1 MKGGG
6 IGFADSDRKMKK
18 FRIISFVLVLLI
30 AASVFAGCGNK
41 KSADVEGTEV
51 TWFTNMDMGPDNE
64 RIFELVNKRV
74 KELTGCTIKFVAIDS
89 TQYDLQFSS
98 GQEIDL
104 IYSPDHAGYWT
115 NVEKGAFMELTE
127 EDLKTYAPYI
137 WENGKEQLEIAKYDG
152 KYYAIPAIGDSWAAN
167 RVYAARGDLMD
178 KYGIESLNTI
188 DDVSEYLLAVA
199 DGMTKGE
206 HKVIPYNTNGGSGYM
221 IFVMW
226 AADWGWAN
234 PGSLSYASHYYYNL
248 FDDEYKLFLGVDTP
262 EVKAYSEQVKEW
274 YDRGVFSKS
283 ILSANVS
290 SEENFRN
297 GKSALA
303 WIGSPAIGNVLY
315 NDLKKIKGAD
325 KWDVRFYS
333 IYEKYQ
339 RAYNYMSYGTA
350 IGATSKKKAQA
361 LKVLN
366 AVLANEDLYNLIQ
379 YGEEGVHYEFDENGG
394 YVPLKVSEDKTYT
407 SPYVSIRNTE
417 YDFDTKYDYPYAL
430 DLVDELKNK
439 TVDDPLVN
447 CPIFTEAGDFQSMK
461 VRLDDVYQQQSMP
474 RLYGAVDDVDKAI
487 KAEKDALKLA
497 GIDAYLKDVQ
507 RQVDAYVESHP
518 EAMKKFRENRKA
530 VEDYLKKNPN
540 KTNPKDYK

>member
-1 MKGGG
+1 
-6 IGFADSDRKMKK
+6 
-18 FRIISFVLVLLI
+18 
-30 AASVFAGCGNK
+30 
-41 KSADVEGTEV
+41 
-51 TWFTNMDMGPDNE
+51 
-64 RIFELVNKRV
+64 
-74 KELTGCTIKFVAIDS
+74 
-89 TQYDLQFSS
+89 
-98 GQEIDL
+98 
-104 IYSPDHAGYWT
+104 
-115 NVEKGAFMELTE
+115 
-127 EDLKTYAPYI
+127 
-137 WENGKEQLEIAKYDG
+137 
-152 KYYAIPAIGDSWAAN
+152 
-167 RVYAARGDLMD
+167 MD

-262 EVKAYSEQVKEW
+262 EVKEYSEKVKEW

-507 RQVDAYVESHP
+507 RQVDAYVDSHP
-518 EAMKKFRENRKA
+518 EVMKKFRENRKA
-530 VEDYLKKNPN
+530 VEEYLKKNPN